1 MKTEEIKALIR
12 RAEEARKAA
21 YAPYSRFP
29 VGAAVLAADGRIF
42 TGCNVENISYPASFC
57 AEQNAVGSAAA
68 AGVREIIAAAVCGS
82 ADSYTTPCGLCRQV
96 LATPCGL
103 CRQVLAEFHVRAV
116 YCARNEDDYITIDG
130 KRNEDDYIT
139 IDGKDLLPHGFFAEE
154 LRENT

>member
-1 MKTEEIKALIR
+1 MKTEEIKTLIR

-21 YAPYSRFP
+21 YAPYSCFP

-68 AGVREIIAAAVCGS
+68 AGVREIIAA
-82 ADSYTTPCGLCRQV
+82 
-96 LATPCGL
+96 TPCGL

-130 KRNEDDYIT
+130 K
-139 IDGKDLLPHGFFAEE
+139 DLLPHGFFAEE
-154 LRENT
+154 LQENT

>member
-68 AGVREIIAAAVCGS
+68 AGVREIIAAAVFGS
-82 ADSYTTPCGLCRQV
+82 AESYT
-96 LATPCGL
+96 TPCGL

-130 KRNEDDYIT
+130 K
-139 IDGKDLLPHGFFAEE
+139 DLLPHGFFAEE

>member
-1 MKTEEIKALIR
+1 MKTEEIKTLIR
-12 RAEEARKAA
+12 RAKEARKAA
-21 YAPYSRFP
+21 YAPYSCFP

-96 LATPCGL
+96 LA
-103 CRQVLAEFHVRAV
+103 EFHVRAV

-130 KRNEDDYIT
+130 K
-139 IDGKDLLPHGFFAEE
+139 DLLPHGFLAEE

>member
-82 ADSYTTPCGLCRQV
+82 AESYTTPCGLCRQM
-96 LATPCGL
+96 
-103 CRQVLAEFHVRAV
+103 LAEFHVRSV

-130 KRNEDDYIT
+130 K
-139 IDGKDLLPHGFFAEE
+139 DLLPYGFFAEE

>member
-21 YAPYSRFP
+21 YAPYSCFP
-29 VGAAVLAADGRIF
+29 VGAAVLAADGRI
-42 TGCNVENISYPASFC
+42 C

-96 LATPCGL
+96 LA
-103 CRQVLAEFHVRAV
+103 EFHVRAV
-116 YCARNEDDYITIDG
+116 YCA
-130 KRNEDDYIT
+130 RNEDDYIT